1 MNCPKCHESMEQ
13 VTRRCPSCRAELSL
27 APGPGWRVLL
37 GFRFGL
43 LTVASFFM
51 GMVASGCVWYL
62 RGPSHSAGLFPLYL
76 VGLATLFVF
85 ATCLRRPGWRAV
97 LGLTLSAVL
106 AVAAVY
112 CLLDAQHFSLT
123 QELFGNWPF
132 GTTQR

>member
-1 MNCPKCHESMEQ
+1 M
-13 VTRRCPSCRAELSL
+13 SL
-27 APGPGWRVLL
+27 APGLGWRTLL

-43 LTVASFFM
+43 LTFASLFM
-51 GMVASGCVWYL
+51 GMVASGAVWYL
-62 RGPSHSAGLFPLYL
+62 EGPSHSAGLFPLYL
-76 VGLATLFVF
+76 LGLVVLFVF
-85 ATCLRRPGWRAV
+85 AAHLRRPGWRAV

-132 GTTQR
+132 GIPQR